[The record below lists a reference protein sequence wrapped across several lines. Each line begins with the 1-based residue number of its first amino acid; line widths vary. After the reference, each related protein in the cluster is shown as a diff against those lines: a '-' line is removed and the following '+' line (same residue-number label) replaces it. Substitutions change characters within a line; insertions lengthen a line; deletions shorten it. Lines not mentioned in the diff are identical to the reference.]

1 MDRRVVSIID
11 YRASKDILNVQRLLD
26 EKEREGKIIPRRWKE
41 RIGTFKSLTVFT
53 DGSCLLHS
61 LTAAS
66 MARRMS
72 KGSVL
77 KDMKR

>member
-41 RIGTFKSLTVFT
+41 RIGKFKSLTVFT